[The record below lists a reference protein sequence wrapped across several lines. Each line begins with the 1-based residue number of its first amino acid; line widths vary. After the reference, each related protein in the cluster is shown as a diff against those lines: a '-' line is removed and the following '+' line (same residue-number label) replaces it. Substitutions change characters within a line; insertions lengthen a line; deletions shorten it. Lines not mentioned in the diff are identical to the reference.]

1 MGLLLLSPTLFL
13 QMNCSCYA
21 PVQAWQALTAQYNT
35 WVKRAAF
42 AWQMLYHT
50 QSVRQQ
56 NLSHGCSVIGK
67 VYGFHTG
74 VKRARDLAAYLN
86 QISRAMGSRRQR
98 FRVYQLSNHKGTA
111 AYEEITGKMGKK
123 TTTLLS
129 QCIYWRQL
137 QTNKALLKPSNTHQS
152 VHIVCF
158 YSNNRRDK
166 FAAKR
171 ERIQNERC

>member
-1 MGLLLLSPTLFL
+1 MSVGVRSKFILYLKETFMGLLLLSPTLFL

-67 VYGFHTG
+67 VCGFHTG

-98 FRVYQLSNHKGTA
+98 FRVYQPSNHKGTA
-111 AYEEITGKMGKK
+111 VYEEITGKMGKK
-123 TTTLLS
+123 T
-129 QCIYWRQL
+129 QL
-137 QTNKALLKPSNTHQS
+137 CYHSVFTEGSSKQIKP
-152 VHIVCF
+152 
-158 YSNNRRDK
+158 Y
-166 FAAKR
+166 
-171 ERIQNERC
+171 